1 MSNYPQ
7 RSPEATLSNQLM
19 KADAYLSKAVRGVEH
34 LRLHY
39 LARRRLKAL
48 LGVKGCMTHMR
59 LCDVTA
65 RKKAAEILFEVIG
78 DLQPVFDRPGT
89 RFFHVTFV
97 DDLGIT
103 SDRTPVLKV
112 QALKRKVDKAIRL
125 LGLSAI
131 THIEKQPLLN
141 YPAGGEGRTL
151 MLHAHALGWGVVSRR
166 GFREAKR
173 TLNKSRSWHNE
184 FDATPVLERELHDFD
199 EVRRIACYV
208 AKLPHDGKI
217 LVPKGNGKRRF
228 SPTLQGYPDRLAL
241 RIAEGLSH
249 YSIFDAVFSVGE
261 GKHIRAEWKR
271 QLMEWQRQR
280 LAYCGGGLDFDVEAF
295 WCRCRANGKTG
306 YQVPFQTE

>member
-1 MSNYPQ
+1 MPKYPQ

-19 KADAYLSKAVRGVEH
+19 KADAYLSKAIRGANH

-39 LARRRLKAL
+39 LARRKLEAL
-48 LGVKGCMTHMR
+48 LGANGCMTHMR
-59 LCDVTA
+59 LCDVSA
-65 RKKAAEILFEVIG
+65 RKKAAEILFEVIAE
-78 DLQPVFDRPGT
+78 LQPVFQSPGM
-89 RFFHVTFV
+89 RFFHITFV

-103 SDRTPVLKV
+103 SDRVPILKV
-112 QALKRKVDKAIRL
+112 SALKRKVDKAIRS

-166 GFREAKR
+166 GFREAKQ
-173 TLNKSRSWHNE
+173 TLNESRSWQNE
-184 FDATPVLERELHDFD
+184 FDAAPVLERELHDFD

-217 LVPKGNGKRRF
+217 LVPTGNGKRRF
-228 SPTLQGYPDRLAL
+228 RPTLQGYPDRLAL

-271 QLMEWQRQR
+271 RLVEWQRQR
-280 LAYCGGGLDFDVEAF
+280 LVHCGGGQDFDVEAF
-295 WCRCRANGKTG
+295 WRRRRSNGRTG
-306 YQVPFQTE
+306 YDMPFDIG